1 MRSSTIVAT
10 TVITVITISSFSLI
24 IIIISSSIYS
34 SSSSSG
40 SSSGSGSG
48 TREKPGQ
55 RLAAARSDSWPSV
68 PWGGAGP
75 WPSRLLAACTLYI
88 YNKYIVYSI

>member
-10 TVITVITISSFSLI
+10 TVITVITISSFSLSI
-24 IIIISSSIYS
+24 II

-88 YNKYIVYSI
+88 YIIYIFISI

>member
-24 IIIISSSIYS
+24 III
-34 SSSSSG
+34 SSSSG

-88 YNKYIVYSI
+88 YVYIYIFISI

>member
-24 IIIISSSIYS
+24 IIIISSSIY

-88 YNKYIVYSI
+88 YIISI

>member
-24 IIIISSSIYS
+24 III
-34 SSSSSG
+34 SSSSG

-88 YNKYIVYSI
+88 YICIYIYI